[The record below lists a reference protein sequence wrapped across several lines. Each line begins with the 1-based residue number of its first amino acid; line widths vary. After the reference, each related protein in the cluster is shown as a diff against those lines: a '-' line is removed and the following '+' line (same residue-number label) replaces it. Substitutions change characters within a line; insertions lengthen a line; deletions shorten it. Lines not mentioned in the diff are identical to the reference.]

1 MDIDQGEI
9 VRLTEEYGGQ
19 WGINHTRR
27 LLQLI
32 AIIGE
37 GQTYNTDA
45 VWLAAHL
52 HDWGAYSAWA
62 QKNVD
67 HALRS
72 HQVAD
77 AFLTERGCPQALKD
91 LVLECI
97 ELHHV
102 GGANE
107 VGGANRSLES
117 ILLRD
122 ADILDFLGIV
132 GVLRDFSKNA
142 RELRKAYTITKQRR
156 EQLPSMLSTDKAKA
170 IAEQRVKTMDE
181 LLARF
186 EEDSFGCY

>member
-1 MDIDQGEI
+1 MEKLMDIDQGEI

-27 LLQLI
+27 LLHLI
-32 AIIGE
+32 AIIGD
-37 GQTYNTDA
+37 GQAYDADA

-52 HDWGAYSAWA
+52 HDWGAYPAWA
-62 QKNVD
+62 QKDVD

-72 HQVAD
+72 RQVAD
-77 AFLTERGCPQALKD
+77 AFLTERSCPQALKD

-97 ELHHV
+97 ELHH
-102 GGANE
+102 

-156 EQLPSMLSTDKAKA
+156 EQLPSMLSLDKAKV